1 MKEDSSTKYLQ
12 FRMIHKRKVT
22 NKKLCDMEIKE
33 NDLCPHCHDHVE
45 TIEYA
50 FLQCKMAKKIWKEID
65 TWLQMH
71 VNRHKNLRYR
81 EKNLVMKKM
90 TVL

>member
-33 NDLCPHCHDHVE
+33 NDSCPHCHDYVE

-50 FLQCKMAKKIWKEID
+50 FLQCKMARKIWKEIE
-65 TWLQMH
+65 TWL
-71 VNRHKNLRYR
+71 KC
-81 EKNLVMKKM
+81 
-90 TVL
+90 T